1 MKKPRRP
8 VPQDEHSTLYET
20 SNLGFRL
27 PVSKVSDMID
37 HVSYAVDSM
46 GCFDI
51 NIMIAM
57 SYQYVL
63 SQVIKLIKNS
73 KTASHV
79 WCFPMTNLNVEQL
92 QKWYRKQLRSKSKD
106 FIKQA
111 ERSYKI
117 VETALKDI
125 EELSREFKDEE
136 GLDEI
141 DTGGI
146 ASRFALKIGEIVDDF
161 YVDKDITYE
170 NTEAMQKE
178 IQHFIQELWGAGAR
192 WIKRMDKR
200 YKNTI
205 KSLDSF
211 MRELGKEM
219 NRISKF
225 LYEFSW
231 VKDLERIGGRIETLH
246 DLTFSKEIF
255 DEQIRQVRDKI
266 KTAQT
271 EYDSAK
277 KAYDD
282 FTETSNVAE
291 LLSLDEQAERVS
303 GLLRMKMSPL
313 KKQVKKFMQHD
324 TGVRVGP
331 AGQIALTEYFD
342 DPFTAITTEKDGYP
356 NLLEGLGGV
365 QEAIQSGK
373 LKLKDRLARRAVEE
387 IENTRKG
394 GLTKLQNQAKEIEE
408 KRHTY
413 AGSDVYSKNDELR
426 QELNE
431 AEKNLEYHRND
442 LLRLRDDIT
451 RQIDKVKDF
460 KGRIETEILEAFGE
474 TVTIQVEVSLEPLL
488 EMTQI

>member
-1 MKKPRRP
+1 M
-8 VPQDEHSTLYET
+8 
-20 SNLGFRL
+20 
-27 PVSKVSDMID
+27 
-37 HVSYAVDSM
+37 
-46 GCFDI
+46 
-51 NIMIAM
+51 
-57 SYQYVL
+57 
-63 SQVIKLIKNS
+63 SQVIKLINDS
-73 KTASHV
+73 QTASQV
-79 WCFPMTNLNVEQL
+79 WCIPMTDLNVEQL
-92 QKWYRKQLRSKSKD
+92 QKWYRKQLRNKSKD

-141 DTGGI
+141 NTGGI

-178 IQHFIQELWGAGAR
+178 IQHFTQELWGAGAR

-219 NRISKF
+219 NRISKL

-255 DEQIRQVRDKI
+255 DEQIRQVRAKI

-271 EYDSAK
+271 EYNSAK

-282 FTETSNVAE
+282 FIETSNVAE

-303 GLLRMKMSPL
+303 GLLRMKMNPL
-313 KKQVKKFMQHD
+313 KKQVKKFMQRD

-342 DPFTAITTEKDGYP
+342 DPYTAITTEKDGYP
-356 NLLEGLGGV
+356 NLLEGLSGV
-365 QEAIQSGK
+365 QEAIQSGN

-387 IENTRKG
+387 IENLRKG

-408 KRHTY
+408 KRHKY

-426 QELNE
+426 QELSE
-431 AEKNLEYHRND
+431 AKKNLEYHSND

-451 RQIDKVKDF
+451 RQINKVKVF
-460 KGRIETEILEAFGE
+460 KGRIETEIQEVFGE
-474 TVTIQVEVSLEPLL
+474 NVTIQVEVSLEPLL

>member
-1 MKKPRRP
+1 
-8 VPQDEHSTLYET
+8 
-20 SNLGFRL
+20 
-27 PVSKVSDMID
+27 MID
-37 HVSYAVDSM
+37 HCSYAVDPVL
-46 GCFDI
+46 CLDI
-51 NIMIAM
+51 NVMIVIGH
-57 SYQYVL
+57 QYVL
-63 SQVIKLIKNS
+63 SQVIKLINDPQ
-73 KTASHV
+73 KTSQV
-79 WCFPMTNLNVEQL
+79 RCPLMTNLNVEQL
-92 QKWYRKQLRSKSKD
+92 QKWYRKQLRNKSTD

-125 EELSREFKDEE
+125 EELSKEFKEE
-136 GLDEI
+136 EDLEDI
-141 DTGGI
+141 DSGGI
-146 ASRFALKIGEIVDDF
+146 ASRFALKIGEIVNDF

-178 IQHFIQELWGAGAR
+178 MQHFIQELWGAGAR
-192 WIKRMDKR
+192 WIRRMDKR

-205 KSLDSF
+205 KSLDSY
-211 MRELGKEM
+211 MKELAKEM
-219 NRISKF
+219 NRISKL

-231 VKDLERIGGRIETLH
+231 VKDLERIGGRIDTLH

-271 EYDSAK
+271 EYDGAK
-277 KAYDD
+277 KSYNE

-291 LLSLDEQAERVS
+291 LLSLDEQAEHIS
-303 GLLRMKMSPL
+303 GLLRMKMNPL

-342 DPFTAITTEKDGYP
+342 DPYTAITTENDGYP

-365 QEAIQSGK
+365 QEAIENRK
-373 LKLKDRLARRAVEE
+373 LKLKDRLARRAIEE
-387 IENTRKG
+387 IENMRKG
-394 GLTKLQNQAKEIEE
+394 SLNKLQNQAKEIEE

-426 QELNE
+426 QALNE
-431 AEKNLEYHRND
+431 AEKNLEYHSND

-451 RQIDKVKDF
+451 RQIDKVKEF
-460 KGRIETEILEAFGE
+460 KGRIETEIKDAFGE
-474 TVTIQVEVSLEPLL
+474 KVTIQVEVSLEPLL

>member
-1 MKKPRRP
+1 
-8 VPQDEHSTLYET
+8 
-20 SNLGFRL
+20 
-27 PVSKVSDMID
+27 
-37 HVSYAVDSM
+37 
-46 GCFDI
+46 
-51 NIMIAM
+51 
-57 SYQYVL
+57 
-63 SQVIKLIKNS
+63 
-73 KTASHV
+73 
-79 WCFPMTNLNVEQL
+79 MTNLNVEQL
-92 QKWYRKQLRSKSKD
+92 QKWYRKQLRNKSKD

-125 EELSREFKDEE
+125 EELSKEFKDEE
-136 GLDEI
+136 GLEEI

-219 NRISKF
+219 NRISKL

-255 DEQIRQVRDKI
+255 DEQIRQVRAKI

-271 EYDSAK
+271 EYNSAK

-282 FTETSNVAE
+282 FIETSNVAE

-303 GLLRMKMSPL
+303 GLLRMKMNPL

-342 DPFTAITTEKDGYP
+342 DPYTAITTEKDGYP

-387 IENTRKG
+387 IENLRKG
-394 GLTKLQNQAKEIEE
+394 GLTNLQNQAKGIEE

-413 AGSDVYSKNDELR
+413 AGSDVYSKNNELR
-426 QELNE
+426 QELGE
-431 AEKNLEYHRND
+431 AEKNLEYHSND

-451 RQIDKVKDF
+451 RQIDKVKVF
-460 KGRIETEILEAFGE
+460 KGRIETEIQEAFGE
-474 TVTIQVEVSLEPLL
+474 IVTIQVEVSLEPLL

>member
-1 MKKPRRP
+1 
-8 VPQDEHSTLYET
+8 
-20 SNLGFRL
+20 
-27 PVSKVSDMID
+27 
-37 HVSYAVDSM
+37 
-46 GCFDI
+46 
-51 NIMIAM
+51 
-57 SYQYVL
+57 
-63 SQVIKLIKNS
+63 
-73 KTASHV
+73 
-79 WCFPMTNLNVEQL
+79 MTNLNVEQL
-92 QKWYRKQLRSKSKD
+92 QKWYRKQLRNKSKD

-125 EELSREFKDEE
+125 EELSKEFKDEE
-136 GLDEI
+136 GLEEI

-219 NRISKF
+219 NRISKL

-255 DEQIRQVRDKI
+255 DEQIRQVRAKI

-271 EYDSAK
+271 EYNSAK

-303 GLLRMKMSPL
+303 GLLRMKMNPL

-342 DPFTAITTEKDGYP
+342 DPYTAITTEKDGYP

-387 IENTRKG
+387 IENLRKG
-394 GLTKLQNQAKEIEE
+394 GLTNLQNQAKGIEE

-413 AGSDVYSKNDELR
+413 AGSDVYSKNNELR
-426 QELNE
+426 QELGE
-431 AEKNLEYHRND
+431 AEKNLEYHSND

-451 RQIDKVKDF
+451 RQIDKVKVF
-460 KGRIETEILEAFGE
+460 KGRIETEIQEAFGE
-474 TVTIQVEVSLEPLL
+474 IVTIQVEVSLEPLL

>member
-1 MKKPRRP
+1 
-8 VPQDEHSTLYET
+8 
-20 SNLGFRL
+20 
-27 PVSKVSDMID
+27 MID
-37 HVSYAVDSM
+37 HCSYAVDPVL
-46 GCFDI
+46 CLDI
-51 NIMIAM
+51 NVMIVIGH
-57 SYQYVL
+57 QYVL
-63 SQVIKLIKNS
+63 SQVIKLINDPQ
-73 KTASHV
+73 KTSQV
-79 WCFPMTNLNVEQL
+79 RCPLMTNLNVEQL
-92 QKWYRKQLRSKSKD
+92 QKWYRKQLRNKSKD

-125 EELSREFKDEE
+125 EELSKEFKEE
-136 GLDEI
+136 EDLEDI
-141 DTGGI
+141 DSGGI
-146 ASRFALKIGEIVDDF
+146 ASRFALKIGEIVNDF

-178 IQHFIQELWGAGAR
+178 MQHFIQELWGAGAR
-192 WIKRMDKR
+192 WIRRMDKR

-205 KSLDSF
+205 KSLDSY
-211 MRELGKEM
+211 MKELAKEM
-219 NRISKF
+219 NRISKL

-231 VKDLERIGGRIETLH
+231 VKDLERIGGRIDTLH

-271 EYDSAK
+271 EYDGAK
-277 KAYDD
+277 KSYNE

-291 LLSLDEQAERVS
+291 LLSLDEQAEHIS
-303 GLLRMKMSPL
+303 GLLRMKMNPL

-342 DPFTAITTEKDGYP
+342 DPYTAITTENDGYP

-365 QEAIQSGK
+365 QEAIENRK
-373 LKLKDRLARRAVEE
+373 LKLKDRLARRAIEE
-387 IENTRKG
+387 IENMRKG
-394 GLTKLQNQAKEIEE
+394 SLNKLQNQAKEIEE

-426 QELNE
+426 QALNE
-431 AEKNLEYHRND
+431 AEKNLEYHSND

-451 RQIDKVKDF
+451 RQIDKVKEF
-460 KGRIETEILEAFGE
+460 KGRIETEIKDAFGE
-474 TVTIQVEVSLEPLL
+474 KVTIQVEVSLEPLL

>member
-1 MKKPRRP
+1 MQPHKPG
-8 VPQDEHSTLYET
+8 VFQ
-20 SNLGFRL
+20 
-27 PVSKVSDMID
+27 
-37 HVSYAVDSM
+37 
-46 GCFDI
+46 
-51 NIMIAM
+51 
-57 SYQYVL
+57 
-63 SQVIKLIKNS
+63 
-73 KTASHV
+73 
-79 WCFPMTNLNVEQL
+79 MTNLTVEQL
-92 QKWYRKQLRSKSKD
+92 QKWYRKQLRNKSKD

-111 ERSYKI
+111 EKSYRI

-125 EELSREFKDEE
+125 EELSKEFTDEE
-136 GLDEI
+136 DI
-141 DTGGI
+141 DDVESGGI
-146 ASRFALKIGEIVDDF
+146 ASRFAMKIGEIVDDF
-161 YVDKDITYE
+161 YVDKEITYE

-211 MRELGKEM
+211 MKELAKEM
-219 NRISKF
+219 NRISKL

-231 VKDLERIGGRIETLH
+231 VKDLERIGGRIDTLH

-277 KAYDD
+277 KAHDE
-282 FTETSNVAE
+282 FTDTSNVAE
-291 LLSLDEQAERVS
+291 LLSLDEQAEHIS
-303 GLLRMKMSPL
+303 GLLRMKLNPL
-313 KKQVKKFMQHD
+313 KKQVKKFLQHD

-342 DPFTAITTEKDGYP
+342 DPYTAIAAEKEGYP
-356 NLLEGLGGV
+356 NLLEGLNAV
-365 QEAIQSGK
+365 QEAIENNK
-373 LKLKDRLARRAVEE
+373 LKLKDRLARRAIEE
-387 IENTRKG
+387 IETMQKG
-394 GLTKLQNQAKEIEE
+394 GLTKLQSQAKQIEE

-413 AGSDVYSKNDELR
+413 AGSDVYSQNDNLR
-426 QELNE
+426 QALKE

-451 RQIDKVKDF
+451 RQIDKVQEF
-460 KGRIETEILEAFGE
+460 KTRIEAEIQDAFGDK
-474 TVTIQVEVSLEPLL
+474 VTIQVEVSLEPLL
-488 EMTQI
+488 ALTQI